1 MTWTTPSAGYD
12 PVAIERLRRA
22 VVAALDGL
30 SSLRCDDPAAER
42 ARTAVRATRQNLEDH
57 WLRLLDEILRSEA
70 MVAWNV
76 GMNDPTR
83 MASTALQRWIT
94 DRTLGS
100 TTGLLAYADDA
111 ALLGL
116 LTQLGLPVDDSGDF
130 DAAAV
135 DVDHALIDE
144 LAFRSADPKFV
155 LALIDTATTH
165 PAFLAQVAPH
175 LPTNALVSLT
185 AALVG
190 NVSWVDD
197 APTRAT
203 ADGVA
208 AALSELSARDPAAL
222 LPLLAD
228 ATMLTTMGT
237 WPMLD
242 DDIVAGAVGAA
253 LHDTVATNP
262 DQLDH
267 GLDVL
272 AALAE
277 LAPITFDSGMQPGL
291 ALGLAAALPVYLPV
305 IGPAIRNEGSEPVRV
320 ESNSGPRTLASYDG
334 LRELI
339 GAITRHPNALTVVAT
354 SVGGYTTSITDRL
367 GERLPIEAGVEH
379 AAQVA
384 DLVRDALDDEH
395 REAAAA
401 AAAAVAGQRRFG
413 SLIGTATGV
422 LLTATGVGG
431 VVRSAAPAV
440 ARLATS
446 GGTPNT
452 PPPPA
457 RSITAETYDTITIEA
472 LRAALGA
479 DHIEM
484 SAEDR
489 TRLADAVALAD
500 TNDDDLEGRR
510 EAIIDAD
517 RLGLSIPA
525 VGRFLDGVRR
535 RSGIDE
541 LREDR
546 RDGD

>member
-1 MTWTTPSAGYD
+1 MTWTSPPAGYD
-12 PVAIERLRRA
+12 PIAIERLRRA
-22 VVAALDGL
+22 VIAALDGL
-30 SSLRCDDPAAER
+30 SSLRCDDPGAEH
-42 ARTAVRATRQNLEDH
+42 ARTAVRLTRQNLEDH

-70 MVAWNV
+70 MIAWNT
-76 GMNDPTR
+76 GLNDPAQ

-100 TTGLLAYADDA
+100 TTGLLAYADNST
-111 ALLGL
+111 LLDL
-116 LTQLGLPVDDSGDF
+116 LTQLELSVDDHGRF
-130 DAAAV
+130 DATAIELDDAV
-135 DVDHALIDE
+135 IAE
-144 LAFRSADPKFV
+144 LALRSNDPHFV
-155 LALIDTATTH
+155 EALLNTATTH
-165 PAFLAQVAPH
+165 PAFITHAVAH
-175 LPTNALVSLT
+175 LPTNALVALT
-185 AALVG
+185 SRLLG

-203 ADGVA
+203 ADGIA
-208 AALSELSARDPAAL
+208 AAMAELTARDPAAL

-228 ATMLTTMGT
+228 AATLTALGT

-253 LHDTVATNP
+253 LHDAVVADP
-262 DQLDH
+262 AELDH

-272 AALAE
+272 AAMAQ
-277 LAPITFDSGMQPGL
+277 LAPTTFNGGMQPGL

-305 IGPAIRNEGSEPVRV
+305 IGPAIRNEGAEPVRV
-320 ESNSGPRTLASYDG
+320 EGNDGPRTIASYDE

-339 GAITRHPNALTVVAT
+339 GAITRHPDALTVVAT
-354 SVGGYTTSITDRL
+354 SVGGYTTSIADGL
-367 GERLPIEAGVEH
+367 GARLPNEPGVEH

-401 AAAAVAGQRRFG
+401 AVAAVAGQRRFG

-431 VVRSAAPAV
+431 VIRSVAPAGV
-440 ARLATS
+440 GLATS
-446 GGTPNT
+446 GGTSNT

-472 LRAALGA
+472 LRAAVGS
-479 DHIEM
+479 DDIEM
-484 SAEDR
+484 PGDDR
-489 TRLADAVALAD
+489 RSLGDAIELVDAHGD
-500 TNDDDLEGRR
+500 NFEGRR
-510 EAIIDAD
+510 DALIDAE
-517 RLGLSIPA
+517 RIGLTIPS
-525 VGRFLDGVRR
+525 VGRFLNGVRQ

-546 RDGD
+546 RSSD